1 MFRRGNP
8 VLHLLSKSVRIEDI
22 EIQGNRIRGNVNV
35 QKRRMK
41 KLLLAAAV
49 FMLALCM
56 GRTASAA
63 KIKTPTGLK
72 ADYDK
77 NYIKLAW
84 KKVPN
89 ASGYV
94 IYRYS
99 SVAKQYIRVKS
110 LKKNSYMMSGLP
122 TGTLYRFKVRAY
134 RRTRE
139 GIFYSAYSKQLRV
152 RTKKEPTKKV
162 STIKKYLQTAIK
174 PIGKAIYVWG
184 GGWSVDGLGGSTEAR
199 SMGVSKNWTK
209 FFKAQT
215 KDYNFYD
222 TQYQRH
228 DGLDCSGYVGWTIYN
243 MMNKK
248 SGNNGYVMSARTMA
262 KNYASR
268 GWGKYIKRKNVKNY
282 KPGDIMSSDCSDCG
296 HVWIVIGQCSDGSV
310 VVLHSSSNP
319 GVQLS
324 GTVTPDGKIRSQ
336 AAELAQKYMEQY
348 YPDWCAKFQT
358 KIRDEKYLSHFCQMR
373 WDISGKSVMTDP
385 DGYRKMTAEQVLE
398 DLIGPLKSEETPPP
412 APEPDLVEP
421 ETQPVTE
428 PETKQVETETQATA
442 AEVPAS

>member
-1 MFRRGNP
+1 M
-8 VLHLLSKSVRIEDI
+8 
-22 EIQGNRIRGNVNV
+22 
-35 QKRRMK
+35 QKRRRK
-41 KLLLAAAV
+41 KGLLVIAV
-49 FMLALCM
+49 FLLALCM
-56 GRTASAA
+56 GQTALAA
-63 KIKTPTGLK
+63 KVKAPTGLT

-77 NYIKLAW
+77 NYITLAW
-84 KKVPN
+84 KKVPK
-89 ASGYV
+89 ATGYV

-99 SVAKQYIRVKS
+99 SVAKQYIRVKA
-110 LKKNSYMMSGLP
+110 LKKNSYTMSGLP
-122 TGTLYRFKVRAY
+122 TQTLYRFKVRAY
-134 RRTRE
+134 RTIS
-139 GIFYSAYSKQLRV
+139 GKTYYSAYSKLLRV

-162 STIKKYLQTAIK
+162 STIKKYLQTAIQ

-199 SMGVSKNWTK
+199 TIGVSSRWTK

-243 MMNKK
+243 MMNTK
-248 SGNNGYVMSARTMA
+248 SGNNGYVMSAKDMA

-268 GWGKYIKRKNVKNY
+268 GWGTYIKRTKVKDY
-282 KPGDIMSSDCSDCG
+282 KPGDIMSSACTDCG

-324 GTVTPDGKIRSQ
+324 GTVTPDGKITSQ
-336 AAELAQKYMEQY
+336 AAVLAQKYMEQY
-348 YPDWCAKFQT
+348 YPAWCAKFKT

-373 WDISGKSVMTDP
+373 WDVSGKSVMTDP
-385 DGYRKMTAEQVLE
+385 DGYQKMTAEQVLE

-421 ETQPVTE
+421 ETE
-428 PETKQVETETQATA
+428 PQTQAPTESA
-442 AEVPAS
+442 GN